1 MINYEKFNEILKTK
15 FNNIP
20 RLVTEDLIRFW
31 FIESQNL
38 NVPSVIIEK
47 PYKNLHINENFIHIN
62 ENFIDYL
69 TNRIRA
75 DLYYAPWDTVI
86 EFKYHKKIESSD
98 SCTTTNM
105 GEVFRDLNR
114 LSVLG
119 NKEKYLIYVFDG
131 EMKKY
136 YDKRAVTDIL
146 KFDKNSEC
154 KVSGEINIDENSNRE
169 FYKAAFSSFRDGY
182 KNFSKFNYTVRK
194 VYSDKIT
201 SFKIENE
208 KDTSFYLSVFKVE

>member
-47 PYKNLHINENFIHIN
+47 PYKNLNIN

-75 DLYYAPWDTVI
+75 DFYYAPWDTVI

-98 SCTTTNM
+98 SCKTTNM

-114 LSVLG
+114 LSVLN

-131 EMKKY
+131 EMKEY
-136 YDKRAVTDIL
+136 YDERAVTDIL
-146 KFDKNSEC
+146 KFDKNYEC
-154 KVSGEINIDENSNRE
+154 KVSVEINIDENSNRE

-208 KDTSFYLSVFKVE
+208 KETSFYLSVFKVE

>member
-1 MINYEKFNEILKTK
+1 MINYEKFNDKLKTK
-15 FNNIP
+15 FNDIP

-38 NVPSVIIEK
+38 SVPSTTIEK
-47 PYKNLHINENFIHIN
+47 PYKKLIISDNFSN
-62 ENFIDYL
+62 CL

-75 DLYYAPWDTVI
+75 DLYYAPRDTVI

-98 SCTTTNM
+98 SCKTTNM

-114 LSVLG
+114 LSVLTD
-119 NKEKYLIYVFDG
+119 KEKYLIYVFDG
-131 EMKKY
+131 EMKEY
-136 YDKRAVTDIL
+136 YDKRAVNDIL
-146 KFDKNSEC
+146 KFDKSFEC
-154 KVSGEINIDENSNRE
+154 KVSGEININENSNKE
-169 FYKAAFSSFRDGY
+169 FYKAAFSSFCDGY

-194 VYSDKIT
+194 VYSNKIT

-208 KDTSFYLSVFKVE
+208 EDTNFYLSVFKVE

>member
-1 MINYEKFNEILKTK
+1 MINYENFNEILKTK

-47 PYKNLHINENFIHIN
+47 PYKNLNIN

-75 DLYYAPWDTVI
+75 DFYYAPWDTVI

-98 SCTTTNM
+98 SCKTTNM

-119 NKEKYLIYVFDG
+119 NK
-131 EMKKY
+131 
-136 YDKRAVTDIL
+136 
-146 KFDKNSEC
+146 
-154 KVSGEINIDENSNRE
+154 
-169 FYKAAFSSFRDGY
+169 
-182 KNFSKFNYTVRK
+182 
-194 VYSDKIT
+194 
-201 SFKIENE
+201 
-208 KDTSFYLSVFKVE
+208 

>member
-1 MINYEKFNEILKTK
+1 
-15 FNNIP
+15 
-20 RLVTEDLIRFW
+20 
-31 FIESQNL
+31 
-38 NVPSVIIEK
+38 
-47 PYKNLHINENFIHIN
+47 
-62 ENFIDYL
+62 
-69 TNRIRA
+69 
-75 DLYYAPWDTVI
+75 
-86 EFKYHKKIESSD
+86 
-98 SCTTTNM
+98 M

-131 EMKKY
+131 EMKEY
-136 YDKRAVTDIL
+136 YDERAVTDIL
-146 KFDKNSEC
+146 KFDKNYKC